1 MKEMVKEMNKFNLV
15 DAEIRNGKIY
25 MTIWDDEV
33 NQKEYWEVEE
43 EINHLIKKARQA
55 GMEVNIYWTSEDE

>member
-15 DAEIRNGKIY
+15 DAEIRNGEIY